1 MGSAAWAPLQRPVS
15 GPLAEDTRV
24 RVDVGANSWPVAGEH
39 ALVAILGLTA
49 DEAETVN
56 LC

>member
-1 MGSAAWAPLQRPVS
+1 MGSAAFAPLQRPVS
-15 GPLAEDTRV
+15 GPLAEDLRV
-24 RVDVGANSWPVAGEH
+24 RVDVGANSWPLAGEH